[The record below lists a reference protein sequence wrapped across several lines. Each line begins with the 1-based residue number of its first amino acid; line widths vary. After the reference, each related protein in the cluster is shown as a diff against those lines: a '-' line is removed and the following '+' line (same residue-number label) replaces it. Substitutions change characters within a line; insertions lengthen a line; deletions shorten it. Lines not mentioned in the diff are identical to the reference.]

1 MRGRAEHSLVD
12 GSSRATDEQLL
23 EGILHRV
30 PLSLTI
36 VTRLP
41 RSTRRWSALTSGPLC
56 PETKARPR
64 DLGRR

>member
-41 RSTRRWSALTSGPLC
+41 RSKEVVGPHERPAS
-56 PETKARPR
+56 PETKARSR